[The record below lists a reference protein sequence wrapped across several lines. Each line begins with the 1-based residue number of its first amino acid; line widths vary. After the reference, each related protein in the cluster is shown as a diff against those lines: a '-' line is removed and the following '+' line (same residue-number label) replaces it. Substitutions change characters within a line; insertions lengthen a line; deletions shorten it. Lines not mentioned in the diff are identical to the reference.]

1 MKKIGMEMKKYA
13 VINQLND
20 IISDG
25 KRING
30 KVTQVW
36 FGIKAIEEVFDDDN

>member
-1 MKKIGMEMKKYA
+1 MNKFWIEMKNYA

-20 IISDG
+20 ILSDG
-25 KRING
+25 KRVNG
-30 KVTQVW
+30 NVTRVW